1 MSIIPLAGQPAP
13 ASLRVNVPRLI
24 TAYYADRPA
33 PSVPQ
38 EWVQFGAR
46 VIVTVD
52 WIEGSK
58 MGRTRTLPRSL
69 QIIFALGAFA
79 WAWFRL
85 RRKAPHQLSARL
97 RSTLERLGT
106 TFVKLGQGLSLR
118 RDVLPPGYREEL
130 ERLHNHVS
138 PFNPDVAIDAIEA
151 AFDQP
156 VETLFA
162 EFDRAPFAAASVAQV
177 HRARLHNGTEVAV
190 KVRRPGIVVE
200 VKSDLRLL
208 RRLARVM
215 QSLVPGLQRHRPLEL
230 IDELGAQLLAE
241 IDLEH
246 EARNVRR
253 LRPAIESDP
262 SLTMPR
268 IIEPYASAGVLVQE
282 FSHGA
287 PIAVEFGTERG
298 AVVAR
303 QLLDAY
309 LHQLFVAG
317 VFHGDPHPGNLLLIP
332 DGRLCF
338 HDFGTIG
345 YLDPLARRS
354 LALLIEAVSYTDA
367 EGALDAALALGFLT
381 PPIDRREYTR
391 SISEILDELSTLPLS
406 QWSLAETIWR
416 IARLGGGEHFRLP
429 RHLLVLMRTLF
440 LVENTIRA
448 LDPDFD
454 LLAEL
459 EQRRESLALA
469 FGQSNRSGSKRPL
482 TQHLARTANA
492 LPALVAGLLR
502 QAQSEDG
509 RLSLS
514 MHHRGLEEL
523 ELHLGRT
530 GNRLSLAL
538 VTLGLYVAG
547 SLLMLHSTGP
557 RVWGDVPVFAL
568 VAYAIALLLSM
579 RLVLAIMRSGRL

>member
-1 MSIIPLAGQPAP
+1 M
-13 ASLRVNVPRLI
+13 
-24 TAYYADRPA
+24 DRT
-33 PSVPQ
+33 Q
-38 EWVQFGAR
+38 
-46 VIVTVD
+46 
-52 WIEGSK
+52 K
-58 MGRTRTLPRSL
+58 LPRSL
-69 QIIFALGAFA
+69 QIVFALGGFA

-85 RRKAPHQLSARL
+85 RRKAPQQLPERL

-106 TFVKLGQGLSLR
+106 TFVKLGQGLSVR

-130 ERLHNHVS
+130 ERLHNRVP
-138 PFNPDVAIDAIEA
+138 PFNPDVAIDAIGT
-151 AFDQP
+151 AFGQP

-162 EFDRAPFAAASVAQV
+162 EFERVPFAAASVAQV
-177 HRARLHNGTEVAV
+177 HRARMHDGTDVAV
-190 KVRRPGIVVE
+190 KVRRPGIVMQ

-208 RRLARVM
+208 RRLAWVL
-215 QSLVPGLQRHRPLEL
+215 QSLVPGLRRHRPLEL
-230 IDELGAQLLAE
+230 IDELGTQLLAE

-253 LRPAIESDP
+253 LWPAIEGGH

-268 IIEPYASAGVLVQE
+268 IIEPYAAAGVQVQE

-287 PIAVEFGTERG
+287 PIATEFGTERG

-303 QLLDAY
+303 LLLDAY

-317 VFHGDPHPGNLLLIP
+317 VFHGDPHPGNLFLMP

-345 YLDPLARRS
+345 YLDPSARRS
-354 LALLIEAVSYTDA
+354 LALLIEAVSYADA
-367 EGALDAALALGFLT
+367 EGAMDAALVLGFLT

-391 SISEILDELSTLPLS
+391 AISEILDELATLPLS

-416 IARLGGGEHFRLP
+416 IARVGRGENFRLP
-429 RHLLVLMRTLF
+429 RHLLVLLRTLF
-440 LVENTIRA
+440 LAENTIRA
-448 LDPDFD
+448 LDPHFN

-469 FGQSNRSGSKRPL
+469 IAQASRSGSKRPL
-482 TQHLARTANA
+482 AQRLARTANA
-492 LPALVAGLLR
+492 LPAIVADLLR

-509 RLSLS
+509 RPSLS

-538 VTLGLYVAG
+538 VTLGLYIAG
-547 SLLMLHSTGP
+547 SLLMLHSAGP
-557 RVWGDVPVFAL
+557 RVWGDVPVLAL
-568 VAYAIALLLSM
+568 VAYAIALLLSL

>member
-1 MSIIPLAGQPAP
+1 M
-13 ASLRVNVPRLI
+13 
-24 TAYYADRPA
+24 D
-33 PSVPQ
+33 
-38 EWVQFGAR
+38 
-46 VIVTVD
+46 
-52 WIEGSK
+52 
-58 MGRTRTLPRSL
+58 RTRTLPRSL
-69 QIIFALGAFA
+69 QIIFALGGFA

-85 RRKAPHQLSARL
+85 RRKAPQQLPAHM

-130 ERLHNHVS
+130 EGLQNRVP
-138 PFNPDVAIDAIEA
+138 PFNPDVAIDAIET
-151 AFDQP
+151 AFGQP
-156 VETLFA
+156 IQTLFA
-162 EFDRAPFAAASVAQV
+162 EFERAPLAAASVAQV
-177 HRARLHNGTEVAV
+177 HRARLQDGTDVAV
-190 KVRRPGIVVE
+190 KVRRPGIEVQ

-208 RRLARVM
+208 RGLAWVM
-215 QSLVPGLQRHRPLEL
+215 QSLAPGLRRHRPLEL

-246 EARNVRR
+246 EARNMRR
-253 LRPAIESDP
+253 LWLAIESGP

-287 PIAVEFGTERG
+287 TVTLEFGTQRG

-309 LHQLFVAG
+309 LHQLFVTG
-317 VFHGDPHPGNLLLIP
+317 VFHGDPHPGNLFLMH

-345 YLDPLARRS
+345 YLDLSARRS

-416 IARLGGGEHFRLP
+416 IARLGRGEHFRLP

-440 LVENTIRA
+440 LAENTIRA

-469 FGQSNRSGSKRPL
+469 FGQANQSGSRRPL
-482 TQHLARTANA
+482 TQRLARTASA
-492 LPALVAGLLR
+492 LPALVANLIR
-502 QAQSEDG
+502 QAQNEDG

-547 SLLMLHSTGP
+547 SLLMLHSAGP
-557 RVWGDVPVFAL
+557 RVWGDVPIFAL
-568 VAYAIALLLSM
+568 VAYAFALLLSL
-579 RLVLAIMRSGRL
+579 RLVLAIKRSGRL